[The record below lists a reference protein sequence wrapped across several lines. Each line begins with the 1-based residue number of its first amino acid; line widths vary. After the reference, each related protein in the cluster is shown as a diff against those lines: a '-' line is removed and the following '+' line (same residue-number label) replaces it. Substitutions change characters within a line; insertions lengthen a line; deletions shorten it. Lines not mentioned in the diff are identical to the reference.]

1 MRTPCSCSPLCRT
14 TSQPDYT
21 FDDGAGH
28 TYYANICGVSKH
40 RCLPPDWLATYE
52 IGVAVQFFGDT
63 PPCNYLDPATLT
75 CVEKV
80 GQTPT
85 CCTADCQVLGV
96 GEPTYVHMRTRTRTR
111 TPPPPPQSCPPTHA
125 YMHACVHPAPLALG
139 TGRLFPLL

>member
-52 IGVAVQFFGDT
+52 IGVAVQFFGDV
-63 PPCNYLDPATLT
+63 PPCDLTNPTMYCLEKNGQIPA
-75 CVEKV
+75 
-80 GQTPT
+80 
-85 CCTADCQVLGV
+85 CCSADCQVQCAAVHVLACGRCCRVV
-96 GEPTYVHMRTRTRTR
+96 GLP
-111 TPPPPPQSCPPTHA
+111 S
-125 YMHACVHPAPLALG
+125 PL
-139 TGRLFPLL
+139 PLLV